1 MHCSKGTY
9 IRTLVDDLGEVLGC
23 GAHVAMLRRTAVAD
37 YPVAEMMPID
47 ELQLLAES
55 LLLPT
60 DTAVSKLPALHLDV
74 EQSKA
79 IGFGQRVKFAN
90 EQQLSGQVR
99 LFSAENLFLGV
110 ALIDGNII
118 RPQRLI
124 TQSA

>member
-1 MHCSKGTY
+1 MKNISATEFQTVKQSE
-9 IRTLVDDLGEVLGC
+9 EVVLIDVREKDEYQAGHIP
-23 GAHVAMLRRTAVAD
+23 GADNFPLS
-37 YPVAEMMPID
+37 
-47 ELQLLAES
+47 ELDR

-60 DTAVSKLPALHLDV
+60 DTAVSKLPALHLDA

>member
-1 MHCSKGTY
+1 MPALHLDAEQSKAIGFGQ
-9 IRTLVDDLGEVLGC
+9 RVKFANEQQLS
-23 GAHVAMLRRTAVAD
+23 
-37 YPVAEMMPID
+37 
-47 ELQLLAES
+47 ELDR

-60 DTAVSKLPALHLDV
+60 DTAVSKLPALHLDA

>member
-1 MHCSKGTY
+1 
-9 IRTLVDDLGEVLGC
+9 
-23 GAHVAMLRRTAVAD
+23 
-37 YPVAEMMPID
+37 
-47 ELQLLAES
+47 
-55 LLLPT
+55 
-60 DTAVSKLPALHLDV
+60 